1 MTNCWSEGAL
11 RAYLDRELSPA
22 DMKAVTAHL
31 GECSACDALC
41 AELAG
46 RAARVFALL
55 ETLPEPEVISM
66 RPAPSPTPSRWLW
79 PGAAVALAAGLAI
92 ASIVVKQRDIPAP
105 VAINTPAVQPTAP
118 VERPEPAVTGAAEAI
133 GTIRPV
139 TTAPQARQAVAKGL
153 RRKPAAAP
161 EMDYFVALDDQ
172 PIESGVIMRMAIQP
186 GNAQADIVFDPAGRA
201 RAIRLVSNRQ

>member
-11 RAYLDRELSPA
+11 RAYLDRELSAA
-22 DMKAVTAHL
+22 DMKAVAAHL

-41 AELAG
+41 TELAG

-55 ETLPEPEVISM
+55 EALPEPKIVPI
-66 RPAPSPTPSRWLW
+66 RPAPSRAPSRWLW

-92 ASIVVKQRDIPAP
+92 ASIVVQNRENPAP
-105 VAINTPAVQPTAP
+105 VAVQAPPPPAAQPDAL
-118 VERPEPAVTGAAEAI
+118 EPAVTGE
-133 GTIRPV
+133 IRPV
-139 TTAPQARQAVAKGL
+139 TTAPVTRPAVARVL
-153 RRKPAAAP
+153 RRKPAASP

>member
-11 RAYLDRELSPA
+11 RAYLDRELSAA
-22 DMKAVTAHL
+22 DMKAVAAHL

-41 AELAG
+41 TELAG

-55 ETLPEPEVISM
+55 EALPEPKIVPM
-66 RPAPSPTPSRWLW
+66 RPVPARAPSRWLW

-92 ASIVVKQRDIPAP
+92 ASIVVQHRDDPAP
-105 VAINTPAVQPTAP
+105 VAVRNTPP
-118 VERPEPAVTGAAEAI
+118 VVREPLTPEPVATGE
-133 GTIRPV
+133 IRPV
-139 TTAPQARQAVAKGL
+139 TTAQTARPAVAKVL
-153 RRKPAAAP
+153 RRKPAASP